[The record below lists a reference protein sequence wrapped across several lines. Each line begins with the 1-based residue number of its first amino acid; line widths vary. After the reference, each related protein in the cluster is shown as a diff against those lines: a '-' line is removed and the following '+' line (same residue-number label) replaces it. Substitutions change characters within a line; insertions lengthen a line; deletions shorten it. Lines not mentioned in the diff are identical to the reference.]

1 MPGWKSVEGLFQD
14 LRYATRQLGR
24 NPGFAIVAVLSL
36 ALGIGANTAIF
47 GLIDHVMLRLLPVRN
62 PEELLVVRG
71 LFSYPRFEQIR
82 DRNEV
87 FSGVFG
93 SHTLTDMTVKT
104 PGNPTGQATG
114 ELVSGTY
121 FQLLGVNTVIGRPIL
136 PEDDRAPESS
146 PVAVIS
152 YGFWKQTFGGSPDVQ
167 KAPGPHGFRKRE
179 HRRAGYLRRPGIEEH
194 RRRSAYDHRRG
205 ASLGFLGSRGGL

>member
-47 GLIDHVMLRLLPVRN
+47 GLIDHVMLRFLPVRN

-87 FSGVFG
+87 FSGGFIYYPDNPKRVWSIDQIG
-93 SHTLTDMTVKT
+93 KAIDQLTALMSRTT
-104 PGNPTGQATG
+104 PIQPREAIDALADGLEAIRQA
-114 ELVSGTY
+114 
-121 FQLLGVNTVIGRPIL
+121 
-136 PEDDRAPESS
+136 DD
-146 PVAVIS
+146 
-152 YGFWKQTFGGSPDVQ
+152 
-167 KAPGPHGFRKRE
+167 GFRAALDDTQRKQLAADGFDITSQIDPSIFFTRML
-179 HRRAGYLRRPGIEEH
+179 AFAA
-194 RRRSAYDHRRG
+194 AYHGSDHDG
-205 ASLGFLGSRGGL
+205 E